1 MTADKRIA
9 YGYLFNYFGGEKR
22 NGKIVNGSSIDL
34 NIRPYKNG
42 KEVLFEQDN
51 EVTIN
56 GYYLFHIFNIR
67 FDREHQFVIERNP
80 QMYDLFRISFG
91 WERIEASV
99 IGYSL
104 DTVAGLVKDVKGM
117 DNLPEDFRN
126 LPVSEPLIVSED
138 EFRTFLSAHAD
149 GFDIPD
155 NKHTQVL
162 SVRFYDPPEND
173 R

>member
-1 MTADKRIA
+1 M
-9 YGYLFNYFGGEKR
+9 
-22 NGKIVNGSSIDL
+22 
-34 NIRPYKNG
+34 
-42 KEVLFEQDN
+42 
-51 EVTIN
+51 
-56 GYYLFHIFNIR
+56 
-67 FDREHQFVIERNP
+67 
-80 QMYDLFRISFG
+80 
-91 WERIEASV
+91 
-99 IGYSL
+99 
-104 DTVAGLVKDVKGM
+104 KDVKGM